1 MSEVPRGLRARPV
14 EIATAVGFAALGG
27 IAMFDS
33 ARIGFGWGFDGPQ
46 SGTFPYWVGALLML
60 ASGAVLAGAV
70 LRRTRAMFAT
80 SEQLAS
86 VARVFIP
93 AILYVAAM
101 HAVGLYVA
109 SAGLLAWFMI
119 RLGGYPWPVAIASGV
134 ATAVIIFVV
143 FELWFLVSLPKGP
156 LEELLGY

>member
-14 EIATAVGFAALGG
+14 EIATALGFAALGG
-27 IAMFDS
+27 LAMFDS
-33 ARIGFGWGFDGPQ
+33 ARVGFGWDFDGPQ

-80 SEQLAS
+80 NEQLAS

-93 AILYVAAM
+93 ATLYVAAM
-101 HAVGLYVA
+101 HLVGLYVA

-119 RLGGYPWPVAIASGV
+119 RLGGYSWLAAIASAV
-134 ATAVIIFVV
+134 AMAVIIFVV
-143 FELWFLVSLPKGP
+143 FEFWFLVSLPKGP
-156 LEELLGY
+156 LEELLGF